1 MPLHFYYFNQK
12 EDAKDIY
19 LSVPAAPSPLPV
31 HKHLYEN
38 NRISGIQTEQKA
50 THGQMKDD
58 MFAPAHKLTACPSAS
73 ML

>member
-19 LSVPAAPSPLPV
+19 LSVPAAPSSLSV

-50 THGQMKDD
+50 THGQMKND
-58 MFAPAHKLTACPSAS
+58 MFAPAHKLTACSS
-73 ML
+73 DSIL